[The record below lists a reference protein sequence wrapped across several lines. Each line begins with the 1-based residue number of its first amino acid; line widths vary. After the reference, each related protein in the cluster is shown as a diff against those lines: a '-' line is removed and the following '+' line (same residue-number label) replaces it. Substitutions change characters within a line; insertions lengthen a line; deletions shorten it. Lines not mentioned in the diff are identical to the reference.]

1 MPTDIPPQ
9 SSPEPTPNQV
19 PPITSIPKIKVPGP
33 SSTESKE
40 TPSLFRRDKSATP
53 AEEDKKDVPSKPLL
67 EERSTAFSE
76 EQVVSVWEQFKSERI
91 SAGASDTEKLVLDR
105 NVIKSGEVSIKIT
118 LESQLENS
126 ILDKFE
132 VDLIRYFR
140 KKLDNTFVQLEREV
154 SEHVTAKNLYTSKE
168 KFEYMA
174 NLNPALREMKDRL
187 GLDFEY

>member
-1 MPTDIPPQ
+1 MAA
-9 SSPEPTPNQV
+9 
-19 PPITSIPKIKVPGP
+19 
-33 SSTESKE
+33 ESKE
-40 TPSLFRRDKSATP
+40 TPSLFRRDKGVNKADQ
-53 AEEDKKDVPSKPLL
+53 EVEKKEPSKPLL
-67 EERSTAFSE
+67 EERYSEFDE
-76 EQVVSVWEQFKSERI
+76 EQVVAAWEEFRTERL

-105 NVIKSGEVSIKIT
+105 NVIKSGDRAIKII

-132 VDLIRYFR
+132 VDLIRFFR

-154 SEHVTAKNLYTSKE
+154 SEQVTVKNLYTSKE